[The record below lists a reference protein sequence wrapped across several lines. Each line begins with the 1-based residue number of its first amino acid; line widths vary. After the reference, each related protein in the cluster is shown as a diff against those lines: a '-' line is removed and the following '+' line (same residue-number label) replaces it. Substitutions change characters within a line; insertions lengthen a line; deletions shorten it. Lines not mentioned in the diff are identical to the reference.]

1 MATKKNYIDSGVSDS
16 DLISLAGN
24 LQASQLAVPEK
35 TTWDFIQEDIEE
47 WQGKV
52 QARAA
57 KFMQDLPEDF
67 DLNKVEPEG
76 REAIGKWYKSMRKD
90 FMKAANKASLFDPG
104 SFAYGE
110 GTNSMNKIED
120 NLGSINGIFENIKT
134 VRTKAIK
141 DKDKL
146 ASQVTGDNKAL
157 LNAIISGE
165 MFENME
171 IKDGDIT
178 FKVDGYMEKD
188 KESENFGQP
197 KIFTSEDIQNGAL
210 KLYDSESS
218 YNAIVS
224 QFEAFKVDGIAW
236 EGKTEA
242 GRTAIQKAL
251 NDGKKTGEN
260 LDLMFD
266 INGGNENEPISY
278 AEKWLKD
285 NKDNVNTNPN
295 GWTTA
300 KDIKENIK
308 DFYNDNEGDFVN
320 NFLLPQ
326 LKSVY
331 DRTKVGDKAADAL
344 EKGRLANEETRLN
357 IDKKRSELVV
367 SKQENTDLSVSAA
380 FANEKLLEGGSTFN
394 YNGFRV
400 SAGKL
405 GGFNVKKG
413 KEVNFFADEVNMR
426 GHIVLPDTE
435 EGKAARALVADQ
447 KRADNTT
454 ATNILKDMSKKY
466 KLNVDGKNTT
476 TVGQDLAD
484 AFSAGPSQTIA
495 FLKQNFGSDMGL
507 EVSDG
512 DTIKITIDGIS
523 NEFMTSPAF
532 YKNNK
537 KKAMEMMQ
545 FISDN
550 LSK

>member
-210 KLYDSESS
+210 KLYDSER
-218 YNAIVS
+218 N
-224 QFEAFKVDGIAW
+224 
-236 EGKTEA
+236 
-242 GRTAIQKAL
+242 
-251 NDGKKTGEN
+251 
-260 LDLMFD
+260 
-266 INGGNENEPISY
+266 
-278 AEKWLKD
+278 
-285 NKDNVNTNPN
+285 
-295 GWTTA
+295 
-300 KDIKENIK
+300 
-308 DFYNDNEGDFVN
+308 
-320 NFLLPQ
+320 
-326 LKSVY
+326 
-331 DRTKVGDKAADAL
+331 L
-344 EKGRLANEETRLN
+344 EKQ
-357 IDKKRSELVV
+357 KPRSW
-367 SKQENTDLSVSAA
+367 
-380 FANEKLLEGGSTFN
+380 
-394 YNGFRV
+394 
-400 SAGKL
+400 
-405 GGFNVKKG
+405 
-413 KEVNFFADEVNMR
+413 KEVNNVFSSRNQIQSNEKRINESNSL
-426 GHIVLPDTE
+426 I
-435 EGKAARALVADQ
+435 KLVCCS
-447 KRADNTT
+447 
-454 ATNILKDMSKKY
+454 LEKY
-466 KLNVDGKNTT
+466 KYHGVSSR
-476 TVGQDLAD
+476 VGYL
-484 AFSAGPSQTIA
+484 ST
-495 FLKQNFGSDMGL
+495 L
-507 EVSDG
+507 
-512 DTIKITIDGIS
+512 GIW
-523 NEFMTSPAF
+523 NRELYNA
-532 YKNNK
+532 NR
-537 KKAMEMMQ
+537 
-545 FISDN
+545 
-550 LSK
+550 